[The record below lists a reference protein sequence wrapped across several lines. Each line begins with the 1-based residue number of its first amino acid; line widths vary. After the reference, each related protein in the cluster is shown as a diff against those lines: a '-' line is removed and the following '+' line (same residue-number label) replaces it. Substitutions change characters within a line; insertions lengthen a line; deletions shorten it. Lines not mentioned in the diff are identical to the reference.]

1 MTDKAKE
8 KIMESYRSAIESRS
22 KPTIILQTILNLAE
36 FMELDEN
43 TDLKLF
49 SSATL
54 AKIAE
59 QCNAYAKAL
68 YYWELEFDN
77 DPKGTTELLINTNYG
92 LNQPEAAE
100 GILTYA
106 QKNLKIGEKEEWLE
120 NLHMWRE
127 ALRLYEDKEAQNP
140 NDPEILV
147 GKLNCFMHLSDWENL
162 SYLVDQKWG
171 ELTGRQ
177 TDLSRLT
184 SKANLDFETKE
195 LKDVSSLAAHSAW
208 NLGDW
213 ECFERY
219 NKFIEVSEK
228 PFEKFFNN
236 AVIQIHAAQFQD
248 A

>member
-1 MTDKAKE
+1 
-8 KIMESYRSAIESRS
+8 MESYRSAIESRS

-100 GILTYA
+100 GILIYA
-106 QKNLKIGEKEEWLE
+106 
-120 NLHMWRE
+120 
-127 ALRLYEDKEAQNP
+127 
-140 NDPEILV
+140 
-147 GKLNCFMHLSDWENL
+147 
-162 SYLVDQKWG
+162 
-171 ELTGRQ
+171 
-177 TDLSRLT
+177 
-184 SKANLDFETKE
+184 
-195 LKDVSSLAAHSAW
+195 
-208 NLGDW
+208 
-213 ECFERY
+213 
-219 NKFIEVSEK
+219 
-228 PFEKFFNN
+228 
-236 AVIQIHAAQFQD
+236 
-248 A
+248 

>member
-162 SYLVDQKWG
+162 SYLVD
-171 ELTGRQ
+171 
-177 TDLSRLT
+177 
-184 SKANLDFETKE
+184 
-195 LKDVSSLAAHSAW
+195 
-208 NLGDW
+208 
-213 ECFERY
+213 
-219 NKFIEVSEK
+219 
-228 PFEKFFNN
+228 
-236 AVIQIHAAQFQD
+236 
-248 A
+248 